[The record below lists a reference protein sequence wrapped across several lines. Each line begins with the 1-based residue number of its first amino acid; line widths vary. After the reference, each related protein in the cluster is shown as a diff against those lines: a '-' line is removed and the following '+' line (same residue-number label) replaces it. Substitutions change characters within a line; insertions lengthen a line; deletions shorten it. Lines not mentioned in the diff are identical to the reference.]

1 MLRADVVQAHIL
13 PRAVSDVLGEAVA
26 AGCSRGYPSTYGW
39 ALHRQTLLL
48 WKVDDGLQA
57 SVRRLHVP
65 ELPSGC
71 CFVEIMPHSN
81 STAVTVLLCTG
92 SGQLCVWL
100 DANFPAPP
108 YSQRVCVSASRD
120 TSETPVI
127 CALAASPA
135 DSGSSLGF
143 LAVVATADAALHLYH
158 GSQNGIFPR
167 QFYTPTAAA
176 GPKPGMLGALGSVV
190 KALYSEAFDPLHNV
204 QRSSASA
211 MAALQLQLL
220 PLGGSRWKLLVLTPE
235 ALDCWLLGALAGNHS
250 SEQLLWSYNLHHV
263 LSGSLQA
270 RELTI
275 LAFAASVAP
284 QQQIAPA
291 AASATPGGGKNA
303 LQQPQQSK
311 QAVYLWSTHIA
322 ATSLNQVHALST
334 LALEDGTVVP
344 TYLSSTQLEPSLP
357 LPQPEAGD
365 KLSIWQLLPH
375 SQYSSCL
382 LLAPNG
388 TLLEWMPSA
397 GKSSSS
403 LHAGNAEVLMA
414 G

>member
-1 MLRADVVQAHIL
+1 
-13 PRAVSDVLGEAVA
+13 
-26 AGCSRGYPSTYGW
+26 
-39 ALHRQTLLL
+39 
-48 WKVDDGLQA
+48 
-57 SVRRLHVP
+57 
-65 ELPSGC
+65 
-71 CFVEIMPHSN
+71 MPHSN

-92 SGQLCVWL
+92 GGQLCVWL

-108 YSQRVCVSASRD
+108 YSQRVCVSSNRD
-120 TSETPVI
+120 TSESSVI
-127 CALAASPA
+127 CAVAASPA

-167 QFYTPTAAA
+167 QFCTPTAAA
-176 GPKPGMLGALGSVV
+176 GPKPGMFGALGSVV

-220 PLGGSRWKLLVLTPE
+220 PLGGGRWKLLVLTPE

-263 LSGSLQA
+263 LSGSMQA
-270 RELTI
+270 RELSV
-275 LAFAASVAP
+275 LAFAASTSA
-284 QQQIAPA
+284 QQQLPA
-291 AASATPGGGKNA
+291 VPPATPGGGRQP
-303 LQQPQQSK
+303 LQQQQK

-322 ATSLNQVHALST
+322 ATSLSQVHALST
-334 LALEDGTVVP
+334 LALEDGSVVP
-344 TYLSSTQLEPSLP
+344 TYLSSTQLEPSVP

-365 KLSIWQLLPH
+365 KLSQWQMLPH
-375 SQYSSCL
+375 SRYSSCL

-397 GKSSSS
+397 GANAVLVVLSRCLFCNDGNVPVSGTAS
-403 LHAGNAEVLMA
+403 LLDELHGPAQCVCMPAGLQL
-414 G
+414 

>member
-13 PRAVSDVLGEAVA
+13 PRGVSDVVGEASA
-26 AGCSRGYPSTYGW
+26 AGCSRGYSSTYGW

-57 SVRRLHVP
+57 SVRRLHMP
-65 ELPSGC
+65 ELPSGR

-108 YSQRVCVSASRD
+108 YSQRVCVSANAA
-120 TSETPVI
+120 TSDNAVI

-176 GPKPGMLGALGSVV
+176 GPKPGMFGALGSVV

-204 QRSSASA
+204 QRASASA

-220 PLGGSRWKLLVLTPE
+220 SLGGGRWKLLVLTPE

-270 RELTI
+270 RELTV
-275 LAFAASVAP
+275 LAFAASTTA
-284 QQQIAPA
+284 QQQLPA
-291 AASATPGGGKNA
+291 APPATPGGGRQA
-303 LQQPQQSK
+303 LQQPQQK
-311 QAVYLWSTHIA
+311 QAVYLWSTHIS
-322 ATSLNQVHALST
+322 ATSLSQMHALST
-334 LALEDGTVVP
+334 LALEDGSVVP
-344 TYLSSTQLEPSLP
+344 TYQSSVQLEPSLP

-365 KLSIWQLLPH
+365 KLSQWQVLPH
-375 SQYSSCL
+375 SRYSSCL

-388 TLLEWMPSA
+388 ALLEWMPSA
-397 GKSSSS
+397 GGRNSRQ
-403 LHAGNAEVLMA
+403 
-414 G
+414 

>member
-1 MLRADVVQAHIL
+1 
-13 PRAVSDVLGEAVA
+13 
-26 AGCSRGYPSTYGW
+26 
-39 ALHRQTLLL
+39 
-48 WKVDDGLQA
+48 
-57 SVRRLHVP
+57 
-65 ELPSGC
+65 
-71 CFVEIMPHSN
+71 VEIMPHSN

-108 YSQRVCVSASRD
+108 YSQRVCVSANRG
-120 TSETPVI
+120 TSESAVI
-127 CALAASPA
+127 SALAASPA

-158 GSQNGIFPR
+158 GTQNGIFPR

-176 GPKPGMLGALGSVV
+176 GPKPGMFGALGSVV

-211 MAALQLQLL
+211 MAALQLQLR
-220 PLGGSRWKLLVLTPE
+220 PLGGGRWKLLVLTPE

-250 SEQLLWSYNLHHV
+250 SEQLLWSYNLYHV

-270 RELTI
+270 RELTV
-275 LAFAASVAP
+275 LAFAASTAP
-284 QQQIAPA
+284 QQQLPA
-291 AASATPGGGKNA
+291 AAAPPATPGGGRQA
-303 LQQPQQSK
+303 LPVQQK
-311 QAVYLWSTHIA
+311 QTVYLWSTHIA
-322 ATSLNQVHALST
+322 ATSLSQVHALTT
-334 LALEDGTVVP
+334 LALEDGSVVP
-344 TYLSSTQLEPSLP
+344 SYVGSTQLEPSVP

-365 KLSIWQLLPH
+365 KLSQWQMLPH
-375 SQYSSCL
+375 SSYSSCL

-397 GKSSSS
+397 GARREPSSC
-403 LHAGNAEVLMA
+403 
-414 G
+414 